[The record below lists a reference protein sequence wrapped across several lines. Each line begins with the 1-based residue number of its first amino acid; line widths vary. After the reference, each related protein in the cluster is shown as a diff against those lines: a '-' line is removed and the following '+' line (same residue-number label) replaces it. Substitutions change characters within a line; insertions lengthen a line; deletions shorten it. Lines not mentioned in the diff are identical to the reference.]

1 MLELKGSCLYCDL
14 QVADLLIHQPPV
26 FPRPDSGV
34 PEIVSSDLSL
44 GEKSLKKGIFG
55 KFSEH
60 NGEGCLLNPK
70 TLVINHSPKKT

>member
-44 GEKSLKKGIFG
+44 GDNSLKKDYLEFFG
-55 KFSEH
+55 
-60 NGEGCLLNPK
+60 
-70 TLVINHSPKKT
+70 T